1 MKVIIAGG
9 RNIVS
14 LNVARHVIKDSGFII
29 TEVVSGTA
37 RGADQLGEEYAD
49 NNGIPIKPFEP
60 DWTKYGK
67 RAGFIRNADMGN
79 YAQGL
84 IALWDGKSRGT
95 KHMIDYATKKELK
108 VYVGIITV
116 IEVNDSAKINNI
128 SEVVMTLKRY
138 KSNLLIKEFDV
149 MIEDMKINISYTPG
163 NIPEIEKTVR
173 FLLKK

>member
-1 MKVIIAGG
+1 MKTIIAGG

-14 LNVARHVIKDSGFII
+14 LLVAKQAIKDSEFVI

-37 RGADQLGEEYAD
+37 RGADTLGEEYAD
-49 NNGIPIKPFEP
+49 NNGIPIKPFKP
-60 DWTKYGK
+60 DWDKYGK

-84 IALWDGKSRGT
+84 IALWDGKSKGI

-108 VYVGIITV
+108 VYVANITV
-116 IEVNDSAKINNI
+116 IEVNDSPKIDNI
-128 SEVVMTLKRY
+128 NEIVQTLKRY
-138 KSNLLIKEFDV
+138 KSNLFIKEFDV
-149 MIEDMKINISYTPG
+149 IIVDQKINISYIPG

-173 FLLKK
+173 YLLKK